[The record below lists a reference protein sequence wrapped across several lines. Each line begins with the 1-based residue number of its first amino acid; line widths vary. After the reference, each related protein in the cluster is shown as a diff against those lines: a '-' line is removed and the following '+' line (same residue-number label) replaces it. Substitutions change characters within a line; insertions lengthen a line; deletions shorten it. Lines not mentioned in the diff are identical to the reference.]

1 MHPARAM
8 LAAVEIDFRSLLTTF
23 VILGAN
29 FDAYV
34 KVGGWMN
41 MVRYGGSDSANRLPM
56 VGKMK
61 RSHPKGLA
69 N

>member
-41 MVRYGGSDSANRLPM
+41 MVRYGAQTPQIGCRWSE
-56 VGKMK
+56 K
-61 RSHPKGLA
+61 
-69 N
+69 